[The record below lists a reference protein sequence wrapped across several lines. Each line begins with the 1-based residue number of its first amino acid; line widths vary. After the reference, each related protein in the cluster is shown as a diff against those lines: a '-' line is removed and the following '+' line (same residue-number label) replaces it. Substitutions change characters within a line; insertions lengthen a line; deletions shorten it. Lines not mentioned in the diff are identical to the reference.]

1 MLRPSLPS
9 WCDVGEIGANPV
21 ILEHGCDSKAR
32 GGDQR
37 DLDRDA
43 FARVNEDA
51 DCRFDS
57 IDAMVMAAELRHAA
71 ATWAA
76 MPN

>member
-9 WCDVGEIGANPV
+9 WCDAGGIGANPV

-57 IDAMVMAAELRHAA
+57 IDAMVVAAELRHAA